1 MDKIISKSQNAFVQ
15 GRQIHDLVL
24 IANKC
29 LDSRIRSGE
38 LRVLC
43 KLDTEMAYDHVN
55 WNFLLLRRCGFE
67 EKWHSWIAHCISLM
81 CFILFFLFFSVLLN
95 GKSIRFL

>member
-29 LDSRIRSGE
+29 LDSRIRFVE

-43 KLDTEMAYDHVN
+43 KLDTEKAYNHMSIGISY
-55 WNFLLLRRCGFE
+55 LLGGMVLRR
-67 EKWHSWIAHCISLM
+67 
-81 CFILFFLFFSVLLN
+81 N
-95 GKSIRFL
+95 GTLG